1 MNTFYSNERNIQMV
15 VSLLKAHNI
24 RKVIASP
31 GTTNV
36 TFVASLQCDPFFEIH
51 SCVDERSAAYMACGI
66 AAESGEPVVLSCT
79 GATASRNY
87 LPGLTEAYY
96 RKLPVL
102 AVTSTQ
108 HTGRIGNLVA
118 QVIDR
123 SSPLPDTV
131 VFSADIPTVH
141 DDEDEWACAVAIN
154 RALMVLRGR
163 SPGPAHLNLVTTYSK
178 DFSVKEL
185 PPVQVIRRIGEETP
199 MPKLSQGRIGIF
211 VGAHAKWPDRLR
223 DAVDEF
229 CEKYDAVV
237 FFDHTSNYQ
246 GKYGCL
252 FNLVADQEE
261 YLSTNSSMSLLIHI
275 GEVSGA
281 YMGLRPAQVWRVSP
295 DGAARDL
302 FRKLSYVFDM
312 PEQRFFDRCNAMRE
326 RKTDCAY
333 FNACR
338 RERNELAAKIPNLP
352 FSNAWIASV
361 LCDKLPENSTVH
373 LGILNSLRCWNFFET
388 PVSVLCYSNTG
399 GFGIDGCSSA
409 LLGASMA
416 SPDKLFFGFIGDLA
430 LFYDL
435 NSLGN
440 RSVGNNLRLLVVN
453 NGLGTEFKNYN
464 HPAARFGA
472 DADLYMA
479 AGGHF
484 GQQSRRLLKNYT
496 ETLGFRYLSASDK
509 DEFMKALPVFVNPVI
524 GDRPVFFEVFTD
536 SQQESEAL
544 RSLRHLKSS
553 ASLFAKNAVKGVL
566 GESGVAVVKK
576 MLKR

>member
-1 MNTFYSNERNIQMV
+1 MNTFYSNERNVQML

-31 GTTNV
+31 GTTNI
-36 TFVASLQCDPFFEIH
+36 TFVASLQCDPFFEIY
-51 SCVDERSAAYMACGI
+51 SCVDERSAAYMACGM
-66 AAESGEPVVLSCT
+66 AAESGKPVVLSCT

-108 HTGRIGNLVA
+108 HTGKVGNLVA

-123 SSPLPDTV
+123 ASPPPDTV
-131 VFSADIPTVH
+131 IFRADIPTLH

-154 RALMVLRGR
+154 RALIALRGYT
-163 SPGPAHLNLVTTYSK
+163 PGPAHLNLATTYSK

-185 PPVQVIRRIGEETP
+185 PPVQIIRRVGEDDP
-199 MPKLSQGRIGIF
+199 MPEFPKGRVGIF
-211 VGAHAKWPDRLR
+211 VGAHAKWPKRLR

-237 FFDHTSNYQ
+237 FCDHTSNYQ

-252 FNLVADQEE
+252 FNLAADQEE
-261 YLSTNSSMSLLIHI
+261 YLSPNKSMDLLIHI

-281 YMGLRPAQVWRVSP
+281 YMDLRPAQVWRVSP
-295 DGAARDL
+295 DGEARDL
-302 FRKLSYVFDM
+302 FRKLCYVFDTT
-312 PEQRFFDRCNAMRE
+312 EERFFERCNAMRE
-326 RKTDCAY
+326 NKTDCAY
-333 FNACR
+333 FKSCR
-338 RERNELAAKIPNLP
+338 RERKELANKIPDLP

-361 LCDKLPENSTVH
+361 LCDKLPETAVAH
-373 LGILNSLRCWNFFET
+373 FGILNSLRSWNFFET
-388 PVSVLCYSNTG
+388 PASVLCYSNTG
-399 GFGIDGCSSA
+399 GFGIDGCCSA
-409 LLGASMA
+409 LLGASIA
-416 SPDKLFFGFIGDLA
+416 SPDRLFFGFLGDLA
-430 LFYDL
+430 FFYDL
-435 NSLGN
+435 NSIGN

-472 DADLYMA
+472 DADPYMA

-496 ETLGFRYLSASDK
+496 ETLGFRYLSASNK
-509 DEFMKALPVFVNPVI
+509 DEFLKALPVFTNPVI
-524 GDRPVFFEVFTD
+524 GDQSIFLEAFTD
-536 SQQESEAL
+536 NQRESNAL
-544 RSLRHLKSS
+544 RTLRHLKSS
-553 ASLFAKNAVKGVL
+553 SSALAKNAVKGIL
-566 GESGVAVVKK
+566 GDSGVAAVKK
-576 MLKR
+576 ILKR

>member
-1 MNTFYSNERNIQMV
+1 MNTFYSNERNVQIL

-31 GTTNV
+31 GTTNL
-36 TFVASLQCDPFFEIH
+36 TFVASLQCDPFFEIY
-51 SCVDERSAAYMACGI
+51 SCVDERSAAYMACGM

-96 RKLPVL
+96 RRLPVL

-123 SSPLPDTV
+123 SSPPPDTV

-154 RALMVLRGR
+154 RALMALRGR
-163 SPGPAHLNLVTTYSK
+163 SPGPAHLNLATTYSK

-185 PPVQVIRRIGEETP
+185 PPVQVIQRIGEDDA
-199 MPKLSQGRIGIF
+199 MPKLPQGRIGIF
-211 VGAHAKWPDRLR
+211 VGSHAKWSDRLR

-229 CEKYDAVV
+229 CEKYDAVI
-237 FFDHTSNYQ
+237 FHDHTSNYQ

-252 FNLVADQEE
+252 FDLVSSQDD
-261 YLSTNSSMSLLIHI
+261 YLSPNKFVDLLIHI

-281 YMGLRPAQVWRVSP
+281 YMGLLPAQVWRVSP
-295 DGAARDL
+295 DGAARDM
-302 FRKLSYVFDM
+302 FRKLRYVFDM
-312 PEQRFFDRCNAMRE
+312 SEQRFFDRCNAMRE
-326 RKTDCAY
+326 RKTDCAH
-333 FNACR
+333 FKACR
-338 RERNELAAKIPNLP
+338 RECRELASKIPELP

-373 LGILNSLRCWNFFET
+373 LGILNSLRSWNFFEI
-388 PVSVLCYSNTG
+388 PASVSCYSNTG

-409 LLGASMA
+409 LLGASIA

-430 LFYDL
+430 IFYDL
-435 NSLGN
+435 NSIGN
-440 RSVGNNLRLLVVN
+440 RSVGNNLRILVVN
-453 NGLGTEFKNYN
+453 NGLGVEFKNYN
-464 HPAARFGA
+464 HPAARFGD

-479 AGGHF
+479 AGGHY
-484 GQQSRRLLKNYT
+484 GRQSRQLLKNYT
-496 ETLGFRYLSASDK
+496 ETLGFRYLSAASK
-509 DEFMKALPVFVNPVI
+509 EEFLKALPLFVNPVI
-524 GDRPVFFEVFTD
+524 GDKPIFLEAFTD
-536 SQQESEAL
+536 SRRESEAL
-544 RSLRHLKSS
+544 YALRHLKSS
-553 ASLFAKNAVKGVL
+553 ATGLARNAVKGVF
-566 GESGVAVVKK
+566 GDSSVQTIRKI
-576 MLKR
+576 LKR